1 MNKMGSHDPKVAMN
15 WTSLRIQ
22 QKPIDVLTKTTRGNS
37 NESNIDVVQAQVD
50 KATDRDLVEFGNV
63 PSCRMNLKSR
73 STILVRGTT
82 HPSIL

>member
-1 MNKMGSHDPKVAMN
+1 MN
-15 WTSLRIQ
+15 WYSLRIR
-22 QKPIDVLTKTTRGNS
+22 QKTIDALTTTTRGNS

-73 STILVRGTT
+73 SMILVRGTT